1 MQFKQLRPHTIQQK
15 NCEAE
20 TLRVFRLIT
29 SQVFGRLLEQPSEAS
44 ASTTDEQQQEPY
56 LKEHVVGILF
66 SRSKLSHLQKQVCSH
81 IVGAIKREAGRLR
94 DDWEVNLCSGGAAS
108 TPEAVS
114 DTYCFEMMSLVLAL
128 SGSAVGRSHLASQY
142 AFVKDLLTL
151 LHTASGRI
159 QRQVIAILRR
169 ILPEVSVRY
178 PKRNLIT
185 YIFIYLRFTT
195 FLPKNSI
202 RKIEIYSVLLL

>member
-1 MQFKQLRPHTIQQK
+1 MTCFIDNDLHNYIKIEAKGPDNTLRLRQVKGLGYIEAPMQFKQLRPHTIQQK

-114 DTYCFEMMSLVLAL
+114 DTYCFEMMSLGMV
-128 SGSAVGRSHLASQY
+128 SHERS
-142 AFVKDLLTL
+142 
-151 LHTASGRI
+151 
-159 QRQVIAILRR
+159 
-169 ILPEVSVRY
+169 
-178 PKRNLIT
+178 LIT
-185 YIFIYLRFTT
+185 SFGHTLR
-195 FLPKNSI
+195 P
-202 RKIEIYSVLLL
+202 RSV